1 VILNLLNSGI
11 LEGISTWSEERGMV
25 ESREDS
31 AEKEARRYWIDPVE
45 AARDSSSCCS
55 GDCAELRSLE
65 LDAPISRSRLL
76 SSVLSPAIW
85 KGRRRERTIGV
96 CVVANT
102 EILYLRGDVAFSLS
116 ADARVTAC
124 GAHAMFD
131 VSNPK

>member
-25 ESREDS
+25 ESGEDS
-31 AEKEARRYWIDPVE
+31 AEKEARRYWRDPVE

-85 KGRRRERTIGV
+85 KGRETRKNDWCLCGGKYRNTVCKGRRSIQSE
-96 CVVANT
+96 C
-102 EILYLRGDVAFSLS
+102 
-116 ADARVTAC
+116 
-124 GAHAMFD
+124 
-131 VSNPK
+131 